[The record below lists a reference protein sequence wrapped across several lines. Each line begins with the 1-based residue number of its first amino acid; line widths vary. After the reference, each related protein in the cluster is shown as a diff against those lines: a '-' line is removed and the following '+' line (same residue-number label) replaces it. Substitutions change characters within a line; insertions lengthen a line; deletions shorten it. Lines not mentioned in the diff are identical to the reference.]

1 MKNKLKIFNSFSS
14 SAGFT
19 LIELLVAA
27 SITSIV
33 VSVAG
38 SGVVAMLQS
47 SNKAQSENLRRVEL
61 NRALDFI
68 NEEVRMAK
76 SIATDASANLTTV
89 APNFKSSGTPILT
102 LQIPG
107 VSQRV
112 IYYLKDASSPW
123 VGPKVIYR
131 WGPTFDKEGN
141 YTDKT
146 TPTKWQDS
154 LLIDFIA
161 DTKPY
166 TSTACPPITTT
177 TKWLA
182 NPSTANGQGFSACI
196 QEYANNEPSGKIAE
210 IKLQGQLTDGYGNPK
225 DTLEVSTDT
234 FARSSDPVSF
244 ITSGGKVTITQP
256 STASFEFLGG
266 STSFT
271 YLGKTY
277 TIPTNTEINETTKGG
292 TKSPAKPGPSNGKPA
307 SLTNLASGTTLTVTG
322 KADSLGSYGGF
333 PVNSETDQ
341 KTQVWTLRDGDLP
354 PPFAAYPGQPPPEA
368 FFTKYLENGKI
379 KLAANQV
386 IYLFE
391 VTTKD
396 KTKNDYDMQDIVVL
410 ATITPQ

>member
-1 MKNKLKIFNSFSS
+1 MKNKFNIFKSFSS

-27 SITSIV
+27 SITTIV
-33 VSVAG
+33 VALAG

-76 SIATDASANLTTV
+76 SITTDASANLTTV
-89 APNFKSSGTPILT
+89 AKDFKSSGTPVLT
-102 LQIPG
+102 LEIPG

-123 VGPKVIYR
+123 AGPKVIYR
-131 WGPTFDKEGN
+131 WGPTFDGDGK
-141 YTDKT
+141 YTDPT
-146 TPTKWQDS
+146 TPNTWKDS
-154 LLIDFIA
+154 LLVDFIA
-161 DTKPY
+161 DSKTY
-166 TSTACPPITTT
+166 TSTTCPTG
-177 TKWLA
+177 WSA
-182 NPSTANGQGFSACI
+182 NPSSANGQGFSACVLP
-196 QEYANNEPSGKIAE
+196 YANNEPSGKIAE
-210 IKLQGQLTDGYGNPK
+210 IKLRGQLTDGYGNAK

-234 FARSSDPVSF
+234 FARSSDPLSF
-244 ITSGGKVTITQP
+244 TTSGGTVTFTQP

-341 KTQVWTLRDGDLP
+341 KTQVWMLRDGDTA
-354 PPFAAYPGQPPPEA
+354 PPFTAYPGQPQPEA
-368 FFTKYLENGKI
+368 FFSKYLENGKV

>member
-89 APNFKSSGTPILT
+89 APDFKSSGTPVLT
-102 LQIPG
+102 LQIPD

-112 IYYLKDASSPW
+112 IYYIKDKDASSPW

-161 DTKPY
+161 DTKPN
-166 TSTACPPITTT
+166 STTT
-177 TKWLA
+177 CQPSLFA
-182 NPSTANGQGFSACI
+182 NPSSTNGQGFSACVLP
-196 QEYANNEPSGKIAE
+196 YANNEPGGKIAE
-210 IKLQGQLTDGYGNPK
+210 IKLRGQLTDGYGNAK

-234 FARSSDPVSF
+234 FARSSDPLSF
-244 ITSGGKVTITQP
+244 TTSGGTVTITQS
-256 STASFEFLGG
+256 STADFKVLGG
-266 STSFT
+266 DA
-271 YLGKTY
+271 GG
-277 TIPTNTEINETTKGG
+277 IPTFIDINVTPKDPKVASYTNKKL
-292 TKSPAKPGPSNGKPA
+292 TDKTPANEP
-307 SLTNLASGTTLTVTG
+307 TLATGTTLTLTG
-322 KADSLGSYGGF
+322 RATKYLIYGGF
-333 PVNSETDQ
+333 DANSEKD
-341 KTQVWTLRDGDLP
+341 KDTQVWTLRDGDTLP
-354 PPFAAYPGQPPPEA
+354 PFTPYPGQVPPE
-368 FFTKYLENGKI
+368 KYLKDNNYLENGKV

-391 VTTKD
+391 VTSKV
-396 KTKNDYDMQDIVVL
+396 KRSDYDMQDMVVL
-410 ATITPQ
+410 ATIMPK

>member
-1 MKNKLKIFNSFSS
+1 MKNKFNIFKSFSS

-27 SITSIV
+27 SITTIV
-33 VSVAG
+33 VALAG

-47 SNKAQSENLRRVEL
+47 SNKAESENLRRVEL

-76 SIATDASANLTTV
+76 SIAIDASANLTTV
-89 APNFKSSGTPILT
+89 AKDFKSSGTPVLT
-102 LQIPG
+102 LEIPG

-131 WGPTFDKEGN
+131 WGPTFDGDGK
-141 YTDKT
+141 YTDPT
-146 TPTKWQDS
+146 TPSTWKDS
-154 LLIDFIA
+154 LLVDFIA
-161 DTKPY
+161 DIKPNSN
-166 TSTACPPITTT
+166 TTCPTISTNWSP
-177 TKWLA
+177 
-182 NPSTANGQGFSACI
+182 NPSSANGQGFSACVLP
-196 QEYANNEPSGKIAE
+196 YANNEPSGKIAR
-210 IKLQGQLTDGYGNPK
+210 IQLQGQLTDGYGNAK
-225 DTLEVSTDT
+225 DTLIVSTDT
-234 FARSSDPVSF
+234 FARSSDPGSF

-292 TKSPAKPGPSNGKPA
+292 IKSPAKPGPSNGKPA

-322 KADSLGSYGGF
+322 KAASLGPYGGF

-396 KTKNDYDMQDIVVL
+396 KTKNDYDMQDIAVL